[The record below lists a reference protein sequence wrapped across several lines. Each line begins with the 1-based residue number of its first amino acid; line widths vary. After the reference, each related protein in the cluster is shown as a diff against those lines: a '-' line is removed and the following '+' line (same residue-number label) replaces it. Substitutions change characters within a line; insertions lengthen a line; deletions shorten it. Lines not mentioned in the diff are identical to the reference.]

1 MSYHLERTH
10 HDPTKLCL
18 QQLSFR
24 PIVETIVVPTEEDD
38 QITLKLPTS
47 TLHHTR
53 RPGGFLKSPF
63 PEEASPQPSPIT
75 QEQQGRLLSTYQLA
89 QEHLHKKTPVE
100 TTKVDER
107 PPLNMPA
114 SKPVR
119 RKQFVELPGMI
130 RRPLQEGE
138 PQEPQ
143 RRNSRALV
151 VEWEPIEKLQ
161 TVPLPS
167 VLETTQDLN
176 DDAEFEKRSTLP
188 MMVLTGIAIQQGKP
202 KPEMPSEVSNVAGAA
217 GLQGLGS
224 TIGSVLRYAGNFLIQ
239 YGFGPG
245 GYGLYTLSLSL
256 VSLISAVFNL
266 GLDDAAV
273 RFVAIYRSKQQPKS
287 LRGVLIFCTA
297 LAGSGGIIAAV
308 LLLFFA
314 PILVTYWI
322 NFKQHHVANNDTL
335 NHAIALLRILAPVI
349 PLTTMQVVW
358 FAGLRGFKAFKWRV
372 LSSSILQPSLMILLL
387 GLILLFFQTGDGI
400 VWVAIASL
408 IGTLFN
414 TALSLYFLFRE
425 VSHVST
431 PEPEHYEVRE
441 WLTFASLNFLT
452 TIVDTILDSIDTI
465 LLAVFGIADVAIGQY
480 GAAIRLGGFIALPL
494 SSINNVFA
502 PTIAE
507 LHSQG
512 EMQKLESIFKLTT
525 KWTTTFTLPL
535 FLIMVL
541 FSPYLMALPGSGFAS
556 AWPLL
561 IAFSVGSMIN
571 AGTGAV
577 GYVLLMTGYQ
587 RLSFLNSLVAV
598 VVNIGLGILLT
609 PRYGAMGTAISTGLA
624 ICALNLMRLLQVRLL
639 LKMHPYRL
647 DVLKPVAAGLISAA
661 PVVGLLYLFNV
672 GHVQTAAHVGHAILF
687 IQLLLIPVFLAG
699 YIALVRQFKSSPED
713 EIVLKALRKKFLG
726 GKKKNK
732 MLSVSVV

>member
-1 MSYHLERTH
+1 MSYQFEHTH
-10 HDPTKLCL
+10 HDSTKLCQ
-18 QQLSFR
+18 QQLRFR
-24 PIVETIVVPTEEDD
+24 PIVETIAAPTEEDD
-38 QITLKLPTS
+38 QITLKLPAS
-47 TLHHTR
+47 TLHHAR
-53 RPGGFLKSPF
+53 RPKGLFKSPF
-63 PEEASPQPSPIT
+63 PEEEDQEPSPIT
-75 QEQQGRLLSTYQLA
+75 QGRLPSTQ
-89 QEHLHKKTPVE
+89 QVGQVHQHKGKPVE

-107 PPLNMPA
+107 STLKMLASIPA
-114 SKPVR
+114 R
-119 RKQFVELPGMI
+119 RKQFVELPGVP
-130 RRPLQEGE
+130 RRPLQDGE
-138 PQEPQ
+138 PHESQ
-143 RRNSRALV
+143 RRNSCAFV
-151 VEWEPIEKLQ
+151 VEQEPIEKLE
-161 TVPLPS
+161 TLLLRS
-167 VLETTQDLN
+167 VFGPTQDLN
-176 DDAEFEKRSTLP
+176 DAAEFEKLSTIP
-188 MMVLTGIAIQQGKP
+188 MMVPTGLAIQQGKP
-202 KPEMPSEVSNVAGAA
+202 KPEMQSEVSDVAGAA
-217 GLQGLGS
+217 GLQSLGS
-224 TIGSVLRYAGNFLIQ
+224 TIGSILRYIGSFLIQ
-239 YGFGPG
+239 YGFGPA
-245 GYGLYTLSLSL
+245 GYGIYTLSLSL

-266 GLDDAAV
+266 GLDDASV

-297 LAGSGGIIAAV
+297 LAGTAGIIAA
-308 LLLFFA
+308 LLLLYFA
-314 PILVTYWI
+314 PILVAYWI
-322 NFKQHHVANNDTL
+322 NFKQHHVANKDTL
-335 NHAIALLRILAPVI
+335 SHAIALLQILAPVI

-372 LSSSILQPSLMILLL
+372 LSSSILQPTLMILLL
-387 GLILLFFQTGDGI
+387 GFVLLFFQTGDGI
-400 VWVAIASL
+400 IWVALASL

-414 TALSLYFLFRE
+414 TVLSLYFLFRE
-425 VSHVST
+425 VSRVAT
-431 PEPEHYEVRE
+431 PEPERYEVRE

-452 TIVDTILDSIDTI
+452 TIVDTILDSVDTI

-480 GAAIRLGGFIALPL
+480 GSAMRLGGFIALPL

-507 LHSQG
+507 LHSKG

-541 FSPYLMALPGSGFAS
+541 FSPYLMLLPGAGFGSG
-556 AWPLL
+556 WPLL

-598 VVNIGLGILLT
+598 GVNIGLGILLT

-647 DVLKPVAAGLISAA
+647 DVLKPIAAGVISAA

-672 GHVQTAAHVGHAILF
+672 DHVQMAAHLGHAILS
-687 IQLLLIPVFLAG
+687 IQLLLIPVFLVS
-699 YIALVRQFKSSPED
+699 YIALIRQFKSSPED
-713 EIVLKALRKKFLG
+713 EIVMKALRKKFLG

-732 MLSVSVV
+732 KKVKGR

>member
-1 MSYHLERTH
+1 MSNHFEDTH
-10 HDPTKLCL
+10 HDSTKLCL
-18 QQLSFR
+18 QQLRFR
-24 PIVETIVVPTEEDD
+24 PIVSTVEAPTEEVD

-47 TLHHTR
+47 TLHHAR
-53 RPGGFLKSPF
+53 RPRRLFKSPF
-63 PEEASPQPSPIT
+63 PEEEAQEPSPIT
-75 QEQQGRLLSTYQLA
+75 QEQQGRLPSTQ
-89 QEHLHKKTPVE
+89 QVGQVHQHKEKPEE

-107 PPLNMPA
+107 PTLKMPA
-114 SKPVR
+114 SIPVR
-119 RKQFVELPGMI
+119 GKQFVELSGVP

-138 PQEPQ
+138 PHESQ
-143 RRNSRALV
+143 RRNSCAFV
-151 VEWEPIEKLQ
+151 VEQEPIDKLE
-161 TVPLPS
+161 TLLLPS
-167 VLETTQDLN
+167 VFGPTQDLN
-176 DDAEFEKRSTLP
+176 DAAEFEKRSTLP
-188 MMVLTGIAIQQGKP
+188 MMVPTGLAIQQRKP

-217 GLQGLGS
+217 GLQSLGS
-224 TIGSVLRYAGNFLIQ
+224 TIGSVLRYVGNFLIQ

-425 VSHVST
+425 VSHVAT
-431 PEPEHYEVRE
+431 PEPEQYEVHE

-452 TIVDTILDSIDTI
+452 TIVDTLLDSIDTI

-535 FLIMVL
+535 FLIIVL
-541 FSPYLMALPGSGFAS
+541 FSPYLMLLPGPGFGSG
-556 AWPLL
+556 WPLL

-609 PRYGAMGTAISTGLA
+609 PHYGAMGTAISTGLA

-639 LKMHPYRL
+639 LKMHPHRI
-647 DVLKPVAAGLISAA
+647 DVLKPVAAGVISAA
-661 PVVGLLYLFNV
+661 PIVGLLYLFNV
-672 GHVQTAAHVGHAILF
+672 DHVQMAAHLGHAILS
-687 IQLLLIPVFLAG
+687 IQLLLIPVFLVS
-699 YIALVRQFKSSPED
+699 YIALIKQFKSSPED
-713 EIVLKALRKKFLG
+713 EIVMKALRKKFLG

-732 MLSVSVV
+732 KKVKGR